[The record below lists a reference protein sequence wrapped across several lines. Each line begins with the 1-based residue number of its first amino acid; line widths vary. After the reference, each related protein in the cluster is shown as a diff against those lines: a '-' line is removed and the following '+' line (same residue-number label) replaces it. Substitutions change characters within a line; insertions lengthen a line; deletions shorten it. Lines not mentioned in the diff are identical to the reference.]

1 MEPRAHHVLIG
12 LFTVLTVGAALL
24 FALWLNKAGA
34 YRPFTY
40 YEVTFNEAVTGLSQ
54 GSAVQYSGIKV
65 GDVISLGLDPNDP
78 RTVRARIRIVGHTP
92 IKQDTRAR
100 LAITGVTG
108 LAVIQLHGGSPESPP
123 LEGKDGQPGII
134 IADRSPLSR
143 LMANGEDLVVN
154 ITRLLNRANRMLSRE
169 NAERVSRTLENLEQ
183 ATAGIAE
190 QRDELGETLRQTS
203 AATREAAELMRTANR
218 LLDGQGSQALDNA
231 ERLMASLERSSRSI
245 EQLLESNRSALDS
258 GMQGLG
264 ELGPAIGE
272 LRDTLGALRSFS
284 RRLEQD
290 PTGYLLRND
299 SIKEFQP

>member
-24 FALWLNKAGA
+24 FGLWLNKAGA
-34 YRPFTY
+34 DRAFTD
-40 YEVTFNEAVTGLSQ
+40 YEVIFNEAVTGLSQ

-65 GDVISLGLDPNDP
+65 GDVISLGLDPDDP
-78 RTVRARIRIVGHTP
+78 RTVRARIRIVGQTP

-100 LAITGVTG
+100 LAITGITG

-143 LMANGEDLVVN
+143 LMANGEDLVSN

-183 ATAGIAE
+183 ATAGIAD
-190 QRDELGETLRQTS
+190 QRDELSEALRQTS
-203 AATREAAELMRTANR
+203 AATREAATLMANANQ
-218 LLDGQGSQALDNA
+218 LLDSQGSQVLESA
-231 ERLMASLERSSRSI
+231 ERLMVSLERSSRTI
-245 EQLLESNRSALDS
+245 EQLLQNNRGALDS
-258 GMQGLG
+258 GMQGLSD
-264 ELGPAIGE
+264 LGPTISE
-272 LRDTLGALRSFS
+272 LRETLGALRGFS

-290 PTGYLLRND
+290 PSGYLLRSD

>member
-34 YRPFTY
+34 DRAFTD
-40 YEVTFNEAVTGLSQ
+40 YEVIFNEAVSGLSQ

-65 GDVISLGLDPNDP
+65 GDVVSLGLDPNDP
-78 RTVRARIRIVGHTP
+78 RTVRARIRIVGNTP

-100 LAITGVTG
+100 LAITGITG
-108 LAVIQLHGGSPESPP
+108 LAVIQLHGGSPESPT
-123 LEGKDGQPGII
+123 LEGEHGQPGII

-143 LMANGEDLVVN
+143 LMANGEDLLVN

-169 NAERVSRTLENLEQ
+169 NAERVSRTLDNLERT
-183 ATAGIAE
+183 TAGLAD
-190 QRDELGETLRQTS
+190 QRDDLG
-203 AATREAAELMRTANR
+203 AAMQQVGAAALMRTANR
-218 LLDGQGSQALDNA
+218 LLDGQGTQVMENA
-231 ERLMASLERSSRSI
+231 ERLMASLERSSRNI
-245 EQLLESNRSALDS
+245 EELLANNRSALDN
-258 GMQGLG
+258 GMQGLS
-264 ELGPAIGE
+264 ELGPAIAE
-272 LRDTLGALRSFS
+272 LHETLSALRGFS

>member
-24 FALWLNKAGA
+24 FGLWLNKAGA
-34 YRPFTY
+34 DRAVTD
-40 YEVTFNEAVTGLSQ
+40 YEVIFNEAVTGLSQ

-100 LAITGVTG
+100 LAITGITG

-123 LEGKDGQPGII
+123 LEGQDGQPGII

-143 LMANGEDLVVN
+143 LMANGEDLVSS
-154 ITRLLNRANRMLSRE
+154 ITRLLNRANRILSRE
-169 NAERVSRTLENLEQ
+169 NADRVSRTLENLEQ
-183 ATAGIAE
+183 ATAGIAQ
-190 QRDELGETLRQTS
+190 QRDELSAALQQAG

-218 LLDGQGSQALDNA
+218 LLDGQGSQVLANA
-231 ERLMASLERSSRSI
+231 ERLMASLERSSRNI
-245 EQLLESNRSALDS
+245 EELLQNNRSALDN

-272 LRDTLGALRSFS
+272 LRDTLGALRGFS

-290 PTGYLLRND
+290 PTSYLLRND

>member
-24 FALWLNKAGA
+24 FGLWLNKAGA
-34 YRPFTY
+34 DRAVTD
-40 YEVTFNEAVTGLSQ
+40 YEVIFNEAVTGLSQ

-100 LAITGVTG
+100 LAITGITG

-123 LEGKDGQPGII
+123 LESTDGEPGII

-218 LLDGQGSQALDNA
+218 LLDGQGSQVLENA
-231 ERLMASLERSSRSI
+231 ERLMASLERSSRNI
-245 EQLLESNRSALDS
+245 EELLQNNRSALDN
-258 GMQGLG
+258 GMQSLG
-264 ELGPAIGE
+264 ELGPAVSE

>member
-12 LFTVLTVGAALL
+12 LFTVLTLGAALL

-34 YRPFTY
+34 DRGFTD
-40 YEVTFNEAVTGLSQ
+40 YEVIFNETVSGLSQ

-65 GDVISLGLDPNDP
+65 GDVISLGLDPDDP

-100 LAITGVTG
+100 LSITGITG
-108 LAVIQLHGGSPESPP
+108 LAVIQLHGGSPQSPP
-123 LEGKDGQPGII
+123 LQGQDGQPGII
-134 IADRSPLSR
+134 VADRSPLSR
-143 LMANGEDLVVN
+143 LMSDGEDLVVN

-169 NAERVSRTLENLEQ
+169 NAERVSRTLDNLEQ
-183 ATAGIAE
+183 ASAGLAG
-190 QRDELGETLRQTS
+190 QRDELSEALRQAG
-203 AATREAAELMRTANR
+203 AATREAAELMRNANR
-218 LLDGQGSQALDNA
+218 LLDGQGSQMLASA
-231 ERLMASLERSSRSI
+231 ERLMASLERSSGTL
-245 EQLLESNRSALDS
+245 EQLLAGNRSALDS
-258 GMQGLG
+258 GLQGLG
-264 ELGPAIGE
+264 DLGPAIGE

-284 RRLEQD
+284 QRLERD

>member
-24 FALWLNKAGA
+24 FGLWLNKAGA
-34 YRPFTY
+34 DRAFTD
-40 YEVTFNEAVTGLSQ
+40 YEVIFNEEVSGLSQ

-65 GDVISLGLDPNDP
+65 GDVIRLGLDPDDP
-78 RTVRARIRIVGHTP
+78 RTVRARIRIVGGTP

-100 LAITGVTG
+100 LSITSITG
-108 LAVIQLHGGSPESPP
+108 LAVIQLYSGSPESPP
-123 LEGKDGQPGII
+123 LEGKDGEPGII

-143 LMANGEDLVVN
+143 LMANGEDLVLN
-154 ITRLLNRANRMLSRE
+154 ITRLLTRANRMLSRE

-183 ATAGIAE
+183 ATAGIAD
-190 QRDELGETLRQTS
+190 QRDELGEALRQTS
-203 AATREAAELMRTANR
+203 AATREAAELMRTAKR

-245 EQLLESNRSALDS
+245 EQLLESNRSALDN

>member
-34 YRPFTY
+34 DRAFTD
-40 YEVTFNEAVTGLSQ
+40 YEVIFNEAVTGLSQ

-154 ITRLLNRANRMLSRE
+154 I
-169 NAERVSRTLENLEQ
+169 
-183 ATAGIAE
+183 
-190 QRDELGETLRQTS
+190 
-203 AATREAAELMRTANR
+203 
-218 LLDGQGSQALDNA
+218 
-231 ERLMASLERSSRSI
+231 
-245 EQLLESNRSALDS
+245 
-258 GMQGLG
+258 
-264 ELGPAIGE
+264 
-272 LRDTLGALRSFS
+272 
-284 RRLEQD
+284 
-290 PTGYLLRND
+290 
-299 SIKEFQP
+299 

>member
-24 FALWLNKAGA
+24 FGLWLNRAGA
-34 YRPFTY
+34 DSAVTD
-40 YEVTFNEAVTGLSQ
+40 YEVIFNEAVTGLSQ
-54 GSAVQYSGIKV
+54 GSAVQYSGIKI
-65 GDVISLGLDPNDP
+65 GDVISLGLDPDDP
-78 RTVRARIRIVGHTP
+78 RTVRARIRVVGQTP
-92 IKQDTRAR
+92 IKEDTRAR
-100 LAITGVTG
+100 LAITGITG

-143 LMANGEDLVVN
+143 LMANGEDLVSN

-183 ATAGIAE
+183 ATAGIAG
-190 QRDELGETLRQTS
+190 QRDELS
-203 AATREAAELMRTANR
+203 AALQQVGVATKEAAELMRTANR
-218 LLDGQGSQALDNA
+218 LLDDQGSQVMENA
-231 ERLMASLERSSRSI
+231 ERLMASLERSSRNI
-245 EQLLESNRSALDS
+245 EQLLQNNRGALDS

-264 ELGPAIGE
+264 NLGPTISE
-272 LRDTLGALRSFS
+272 LRETLRALRGFS

-290 PTGYLLRND
+290 PSGYLLRSD

>member
-34 YRPFTY
+34 DRAFTD
-40 YEVTFNEAVTGLSQ
+40 YEVIFNEAVTGLSQ

-92 IKQDTRAR
+92 IKKDTRAR

-143 LMANGEDLVVN
+143 LMANGEAWWSTSPACS
-154 ITRLLNRANRMLSRE
+154 IAPTACCHARTPSACRARWKIWNRPLP
-169 NAERVSRTLENLEQ
+169 
-183 ATAGIAE
+183 
-190 QRDELGETLRQTS
+190 
-203 AATREAAELMRTANR
+203 
-218 LLDGQGSQALDNA
+218 
-231 ERLMASLERSSRSI
+231 ASP
-245 EQLLESNRSALDS
+245 SNVMSWAKPYVRPVPP
-258 GMQGLG
+258 
-264 ELGPAIGE
+264 PA
-272 LRDTLGALRSFS
+272 
-284 RRLEQD
+284 RR
-290 PTGYLLRND
+290 PN
-299 SIKEFQP
+299 

>member
-34 YRPFTY
+34 DRAFTD
-40 YEVTFNEAVTGLSQ
+40 YEVIFNEAVTGLSQ

-272 LRDTLGALRSFS
+272 LRDTLGALGSFS

>member
-24 FALWLNKAGA
+24 FGLWLNRAGA
-34 YRPFTY
+34 DSAVTD
-40 YEVTFNEAVTGLSQ
+40 YEVIFNEAVTGLSQ
-54 GSAVQYSGIKV
+54 GSAVQYSGIKI
-65 GDVISLGLDPNDP
+65 GDVISLGLDPDDP
-78 RTVRARIRIVGHTP
+78 RTVRARIRVVGQTP
-92 IKQDTRAR
+92 IKEDTRAR
-100 LAITGVTG
+100 LAITGITG

-143 LMANGEDLVVN
+143 LMANGEDLVSN
-154 ITRLLNRANRMLSRE
+154 ISRLLNRANRMLSRE

-183 ATAGIAE
+183 VTAGIAG
-190 QRDELGETLRQTS
+190 QRDELS
-203 AATREAAELMRTANR
+203 AALQQVGVATQEAAELMRTANR
-218 LLDGQGSQALDNA
+218 LLDDQGSQVLENA
-231 ERLMASLERSSRSI
+231 ERLMASLERSSRNI
-245 EQLLESNRSALDS
+245 EQLLQNNRGALDS

-264 ELGPAIGE
+264 NLGPTISE
-272 LRDTLGALRSFS
+272 LRETLGALRGFS

-290 PTGYLLRND
+290 PSGYLLRSD

>member
-24 FALWLNKAGA
+24 FGLWLSKAGA
-34 YRPFTY
+34 DRAFTD
-40 YEVTFNEAVTGLSQ
+40 YEVIFNEAVTGLSQ

-65 GDVISLGLDPNDP
+65 GDVIRLGLDPDDP
-78 RTVRARIRIVGHTP
+78 RTVRARIRIVGNTP

-100 LAITGVTG
+100 LSITGITG
-108 LAVIQLHGGSPESPP
+108 LAVIQLHGGSPESPA
-123 LEGKDGQPGII
+123 LESQNGKPGII

-190 QRDELGETLRQTS
+190 QRGELGEVLRQTS
-203 AATREAAELMRTANR
+203 AATREAAELMRTANH
-218 LLDGQGSQALDNA
+218 LLDGQGNQVLENA
-231 ERLMASLERSSRSI
+231 ERLMASLERSSRTI
-245 EQLLESNRSALDS
+245 EELLQSNRSALDN
-258 GMQGLG
+258 GMQGLA

-272 LRDTLGALRSFS
+272 LHDTLSALRGFS